1 MGFFAIDIMSRFKK
15 AKEKDIESFGIL
27 GFIFDTV
34 GKSTFGK
41 CLTLLKEKG
50 IYISTELG
58 PYSQNIFYPL
68 LTSVLSRKVIFPT
81 PYSTEKT
88 IPYICNLLEK
98 GKFNPVIDRKYVLE
112 DISKAYEYV
121 IKGQKTGNVLI
132 KI

>member
-1 MGFFAIDIMSRFKK
+1 MLLCYNETDHLPQVFH
-15 AKEKDIESFGIL
+15 AKSNQVVFPLIKR
-27 GFIFDTV
+27 
-34 GKSTFGK
+34 
-41 CLTLLKEKG
+41 
-50 IYISTELG
+50 
-58 PYSQNIFYPL
+58 NIFYPL